1 MKFIS
6 SQVLYF
12 LSDRRA
18 QRNLRAL
25 VKFILFLLSFIALY
39 SFLFHVLMQREGQEF
54 SWITGFY
61 WTLTV
66 MSTLGFGDIT
76 FTTDLGRLFSLVVL
90 LSGIVFLLVMLPFTF
105 IQFFYAPFLE
115 AQSKSRV
122 AREMPETASGHLII
136 VGADPVAL
144 SLSSRLS
151 QFNYEHCILV
161 HDVHHALDLM
171 DQGYRTVVG
180 DSDDPET
187 YVRLRA
193 RHAAM
198 VVVLSDDMKNTN
210 AAYTIREVAPDVPI
224 VANAD
229 SEESVDILQL
239 AGASHVYQF
248 MRMLGEMLAR
258 RNLGA
263 GARSNIIGSV
273 NELLL
278 AEAPAQGTPLVG
290 RTILDCGLR
299 DATGMNIVGLWERGR
314 VEAPRP
320 ETVIGPSSVLVLAG
334 TQAQLDAFDAFAGPP
349 PPATAP
355 VLILGGGRVGRAT
368 AQTLA
373 AQGVEYRI
381 VEKNPKL
388 VRDRQ
393 HYVHGSAS
401 DLETLEKAGIADAP
415 SVFVTTHNDDLN
427 IYLTIYCRRLRPDIQ
442 IISRATLDRNISVLH
457 KAGADLVMS
466 YSTIT
471 ANTVINLLSPG
482 KVLTLTE
489 GLNIFRVKVHP
500 SLAGTTLM
508 DSGLRQE
515 TGCSVIAVVRGDDL
529 EVNPDPTRPLST
541 ADSLFVIGDAAAER
555 RFMDKY
561 PGS

>member
-1 MKFIS
+1 MKFIP
-6 SQVLYF
+6 SQIAFFVH
-12 LSDRRA
+12 DRRT

-25 VKFILFLLSFIALY
+25 VKFVLFLLACITLY
-39 SFLFHVLMQREGQEF
+39 SVLFHVLMEREGQEF

-76 FTTDLGRLFSLVVL
+76 FTSDLGRVFSLVVL
-90 LSGIVFLLVMLPFTF
+90 ISGVVFLLVMLPFTF

-115 AQSKSRV
+115 AQTKSRV
-122 AREMPETASGHLII
+122 RREMPETAEGHLII

-144 SLSSRLS
+144 NLAVRLD
-151 QFNYEHCILV
+151 QFHFDHCILV

-171 DQGYRTVVG
+171 DQGYKSVVG
-180 DSDDPET
+180 PSDDPET
-187 YVRLRA
+187 YKRLRA
-193 RHAAM
+193 DRAAM

-210 AAYTIREVAPDVPI
+210 AAFTIREVAPEVPI

-229 SEESVDILQL
+229 SQESVDILRL
-239 AGASHVYQF
+239 AGASHVFQF

-263 GARSNIIGSV
+263 GTRSNVIGSV
-273 NELLL
+273 SELLL
-278 AEAPAQGTPLVG
+278 AEAPALDTPLVG
-290 RTILDCGLR
+290 RTIRDCGLR

-320 ETVIGPSSVLVLAG
+320 DTVIGPSSVLVLAG
-334 TQAQLDAFDAFAGPP
+334 TRDQLDAFDAFAGP
-349 PPATAP
+349 TAP
-355 VLILGGGRVGRAT
+355 VAAPVLVLGGGRVGRAT
-368 AQTLA
+368 ARTLA
-373 AQGVEYRI
+373 AQGVDYRI
-381 VEKNPKL
+381 VEKNQKL
-388 VRDRQ
+388 IRDGE

-401 DLETLEKAGIADAP
+401 DLETLEAAGIDKAP

-442 IISRATLDRNISVLH
+442 IVSRATLDRNISVLH

-466 YSTIT
+466 YATIT
-471 ANTVINLLSPG
+471 ANTIINLLSPG

-500 SLAGTTLM
+500 SLAGSTLM

-515 TGCSVIAVVRGDDL
+515 TGCSVIAVDRDGTL
-529 EVNPDPTRPLST
+529 EVNPDPARSLR
-541 ADSLFVIGDAAAER
+541 ADDSLYVIGDASAER

-561 PGS
+561 PG

>member
-1 MKFIS
+1 MKFIPA
-6 SQVLYF
+6 QITYLVR
-12 LSDRRA
+12 DRRA

-25 VKFILFLLSFIALY
+25 VKFLLFLLACITLY
-39 SFLFHVLMQREGQEF
+39 SVLFHVLMEREGQEF
-54 SWITGFY
+54 SWVTGFY

-76 FTTDLGRLFSLVVL
+76 FTTDLGRMFSLVVL

-115 AQSKSRV
+115 AQTKSRV
-122 AREMPETASGHLII
+122 RRELPETMSGHLIL

-144 SLSSRLS
+144 NLAARLD
-151 QFNYEHCILV
+151 QFNYDHCILV
-161 HDVHHALDLM
+161 HDVHHALDLL
-171 DQGYRTVVG
+171 DQGYKPVVG
-180 DSDDPET
+180 PSDDPET
-187 YVRLRA
+187 YKRLRA
-193 RHAAM
+193 DRAAM

-210 AAYTIREVAPDVPI
+210 AAFTIREVAPHVPI

-229 SEESVDILQL
+229 SQESVDILSL
-239 AGASHVYQF
+239 AGASHVFQF

-263 GARSNIIGSV
+263 GTRSNVIGSV
-273 NELLL
+273 HELLL
-278 AEAPAQGTPLVG
+278 AEAPAQDTPLVG
-290 RTILDCGLR
+290 RTIRDCGLR
-299 DATGMNIVGLWERGR
+299 DITGMNIVGLWERGR

-320 ETVIGPSSVLVLAG
+320 ETVIGPKSILVLAG
-334 TQAQLDAFDAFAGPP
+334 TRAQLDAFDTFAGPTS
-349 PPATAP
+349 AVTAP
-355 VLILGGGRVGRAT
+355 VLVLGGGRVGRAT

-373 AQGVEYRI
+373 DQGVDYRI

-388 VRDRQ
+388 IRDQ
-393 HYVHGSAS
+393 NHYVHGSAS
-401 DLETLEKAGIADAP
+401 DLETLEAAGITNAP

-442 IISRATLDRNISVLH
+442 IVSRATLDRNISVLH

-466 YSTIT
+466 YATIT
-471 ANTVINLLSPG
+471 ANTIINLLSPG

-489 GLNIFRVKVHP
+489 GLNIFRVKVHS

-508 DSGLRQE
+508 DSGLRHE
-515 TGCSVIAVVRGDDL
+515 TGCSVIAVAHGDTL
-529 EVNPDPTRPLST
+529 EVNPDPTRPLDK
-541 ADSLFVIGDAAAER
+541 ADSLYVIGDAAAER
-555 RFMDKY
+555 LFMDKY
-561 PGS
+561 PG